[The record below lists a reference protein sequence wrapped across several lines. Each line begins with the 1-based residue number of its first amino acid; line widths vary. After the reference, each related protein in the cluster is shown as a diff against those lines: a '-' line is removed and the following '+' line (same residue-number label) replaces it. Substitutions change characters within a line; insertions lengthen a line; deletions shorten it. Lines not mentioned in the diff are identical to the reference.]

1 LEIDMSKLKIE
12 FRWRCWAEKTR
23 GVEVVEV
30 DARHPARRYASL
42 APDSD
47 FRYDRP
53 DGARYAAEKTMRIIA
68 FMDATDLRPCRS
80 TLPVFGYGHNPPG
93 FDHTSLWRTEDKRYV
108 ITTEPYYGVPA
119 SMAAWL
125 QQHEWAY
132 EVLPDGIG
140 MWNPPSTT
148 LVLVTPGPIE
158 VSEGWRTRT
167 LRPKGAPVADLAE
180 ALLRAC

>member
-1 LEIDMSKLKIE
+1 MSKLKIE

-93 FDHTSLWRTEDKRYV
+93 FDHTRLWRTEDKRYV
-108 ITTEPYYGVPA
+108 VTTEPYGPLIDDHVTG
-119 SMAAWL
+119 WL
-125 QQHEWAY
+125 KYQGWAY
-132 EVLPDGIG
+132 EVMPEGVG
-140 MWNPPSTT
+140 MWNPPATV
-148 LVLVTPGPIE
+148 LLLVTPGPIE
-158 VSEGWRTRT
+158 VNEGWRRCTR
-167 LRPKGAPVADLAE
+167 RPKGAPVAPIAE
-180 ALLRAC
+180 ALLKAC